1 MDQGLIPRRYAKAL
15 YGFASDKGVTE
26 RVYVLMKNLEASF
39 AELPDLQKALSN
51 PFVNGDDKTQL
62 LFTASQASKADS
74 VFADFVKLLIHNR
87 RVDDVRQ
94 IALAYLKI
102 YREERNIHVVHVES
116 AAPLAPDEEKRLRR
130 LVERHIGDDAMEFT
144 TGVDPSLIGGFT
156 ISVDNERLDASIS
169 NELRQL
175 RQNLISK

>member
-15 YGFASDKGVTE
+15 YGFASEKGETE
-26 RVYVLMKNLEASF
+26 RVYVLMKNLEVSF
-39 AELPDLQKALSN
+39 SELPDLQKALAN

-62 LFTASQASKADS
+62 LFTASHTSETDS
-74 VFADFVKLLIHNR
+74 VFTDFVKLLIHNR

-102 YREERNIHVVHVES
+102 YREERDIHVVHVES
-116 AAPLAPDEEKRLRR
+116 AAPLAPEEENRLRR
-130 LVERHIGDDAMEFT
+130 LVERHICDDTMEFS

-156 ISVDNERLDASIS
+156 IYVDNERLDASIS

-175 RQNLISK
+175 RQNLISN

>member
-1 MDQGLIPRRYAKAL
+1 M
-15 YGFASDKGVTE
+15 
-26 RVYVLMKNLEASF
+26 
-39 AELPDLQKALSN
+39 
-51 PFVNGDDKTQL
+51 
-62 LFTASQASKADS
+62 
-74 VFADFVKLLIHNR
+74 
-87 RVDDVRQ
+87 
-94 IALAYLKI
+94 
-102 YREERNIHVVHVES
+102 VHVES